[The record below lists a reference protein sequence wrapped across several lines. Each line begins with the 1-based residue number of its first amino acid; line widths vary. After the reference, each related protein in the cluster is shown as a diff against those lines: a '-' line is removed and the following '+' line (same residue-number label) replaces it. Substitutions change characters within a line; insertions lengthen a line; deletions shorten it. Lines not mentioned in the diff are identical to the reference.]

1 MQLHEEHR
9 PQNWSDVVGQD
20 KVIAKVEALRK
31 RRLGRSRV
39 LDKRSEWHGQDDHRA
54 PVGGRGR
61 GRNQHRGDRC
71 WGPVGRSSP
80 RD

>member
-20 KVIAKVEALRK
+20 KVITKVEALRK
-31 RRLGRSRV
+31 PRLGRSGL

-54 PVGGRGR
+54 AVGRRGR
-61 GRNQHRGDRC
+61 GRNQHRRDRC
-71 WGPVGRSSP
+71 RRPVGRSSP
-80 RD
+80 